1 MVFRYSPECMTR
13 LKPVAGHLLV
23 FFGQVLDRQPQV
35 VRVIKQGQHVLRFL
49 QADLPLARLA
59 GDLLDGLV
67 HAVHYRTGEVCL
79 GVGQSLLVIGAGCL
93 GEGEEPFPFQVWEQH

>member
-1 MVFRYSPECMTR
+1 MAR

-23 FFGQVLDRQPQV
+23 FFGQVLNRQPEV
-35 VRVIKQGQHVLRFL
+35 VRVLKQWQHVLCFL
-49 QADLPLARLA
+49 QADLPIARLA
-59 GDLLDGLV
+59 GHLLDRLV

-79 GVGQSLLVIGAGCL
+79 GIRQSLLVVRASCL